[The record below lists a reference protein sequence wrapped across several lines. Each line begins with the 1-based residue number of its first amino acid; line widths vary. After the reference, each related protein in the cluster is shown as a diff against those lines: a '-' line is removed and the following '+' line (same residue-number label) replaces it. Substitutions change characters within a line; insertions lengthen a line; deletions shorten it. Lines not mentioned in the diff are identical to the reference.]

1 MFYNLLARSLFIHPL
16 LIYKLFPYSTR
27 SAIHIVYIQMKK
39 MFHIQ
44 LFHVQLFHVQIRVN
58 SINPTVVLTALA
70 KRSGWDKPD
79 VGGEMV
85 KRTPLGRYAG
95 TYSSS
100 QFFHF
105 VFYVTMQP

>member
-1 MFYNLLARSLFIHPL
+1 
-16 LIYKLFPYSTR
+16 
-27 SAIHIVYIQMKK
+27 

-44 LFHVQLFHVQIRVN
+44 LFHVQLFYFQIRVN

-70 KRSGWDKPD
+70 KRSGWDQPE

-95 TYSSS
+95 TF
-100 QFFHF
+100 QLIFFVLF
-105 VFYVTMQP
+105 FM